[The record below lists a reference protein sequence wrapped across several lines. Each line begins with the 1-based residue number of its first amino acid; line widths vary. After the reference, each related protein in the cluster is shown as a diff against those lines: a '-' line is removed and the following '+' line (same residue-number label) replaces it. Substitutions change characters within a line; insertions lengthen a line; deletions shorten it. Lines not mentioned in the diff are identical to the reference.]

1 MVCTSFVFDMPSLI
15 SIKSKVKFDDVFSLK
30 HVAVFVSFIGFC
42 SFVCR
47 VFNTWFIFTRWFFHT
62 SVFNGWFCCLCDVE
76 RVIMDV
82 VNWLETSGIWY
93 YWFINVLHIFL
104 LGFYTKNG
112 KNKALGGLIGSLIV
126 FPLVFI
132 GIFLI
137 VKALN

>member
-1 MVCTSFVFDMPSLI
+1 
-15 SIKSKVKFDDVFSLK
+15 
-30 HVAVFVSFIGFC
+30 
-42 SFVCR
+42 
-47 VFNTWFIFTRWFFHT
+47 
-62 SVFNGWFCCLCDVE
+62 
-76 RVIMDV
+76 MDV

-112 KNKALGGLIGSLIV
+112 KNKALGGFIGLLIV